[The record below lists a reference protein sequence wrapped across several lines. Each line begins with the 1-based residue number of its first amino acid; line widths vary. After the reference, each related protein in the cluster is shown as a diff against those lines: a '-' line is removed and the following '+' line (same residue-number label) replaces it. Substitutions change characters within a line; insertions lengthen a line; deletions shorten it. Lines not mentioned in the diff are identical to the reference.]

1 MDEVRHLLSFEF
13 VRHALAAGL
22 LASVLCGVVG
32 TFVVVKRLVFISGGI
47 SHAAFGGLG
56 LCYFLGVDYRI
67 GAGAVAVASALA
79 LSGSG
84 KGRGRSHDA
93 VIGVL
98 WSVGMAVGIVF
109 LHLTPGYAPN
119 LQTYLF
125 GNILTVTA
133 RDVWLTCGLVVALLA
148 LLALFWKELVAVAFD
163 EAFAAVQG
171 VPVRLAL
178 AGLMVAI
185 ALAVVFL
192 IQLVGALLVIA
203 LLTIPPALALRLVD
217 GFFAVMVTAT
227 VAGALMTLG
236 GLAVSYAFDLPSG
249 PAIVLL
255 GAAMLLLA
263 EGRQRLQRR
272 LAQRSE
278 PAGETFPRAPRTT
291 RADRDRPLS

>member
-1 MDEVRHLLSFEF
+1 MDALAHLLSFEF
-13 VRHALAAGL
+13 VRHALVAGL

-56 LCYFLGVDYRI
+56 LCYWLGVDYRW
-67 GAGAVAVASALA
+67 GASAVAVGSALA
-79 LSGSG
+79 LAGAG
-84 KGRGRSHDA
+84 RDRGRSHDA
-93 VIGVL
+93 TIGIL
-98 WSVGMAVGIVF
+98 WAVGMALGIVF

-133 RDVWLTCGLVVALLA
+133 QDVRLTAGLVVVLVA

-192 IQLVGALLVIA
+192 IQLVGTLLVIA
-203 LLTIPPALALRLVD
+203 LLTIPPALALRLAN
-217 GFFAVMVTAT
+217 GFLAVMVTAT
-227 VAGALMTLG
+227 LAGALMTLG
-236 GLAVSYAFDLPSG
+236 GLALSYSFDLPSG
-249 PAIVLL
+249 PAVVLL
-255 GAAMLLLA
+255 GAVLLLLVDGA
-263 EGRQRLQRR
+263 QRVRRYTARR
-272 LAQRSE
+272 LE
-278 PAGETFPRAPRTT
+278 
-291 RADRDRPLS
+291 

>member
-1 MDEVRHLLSFEF
+1 MNDLLAFDF
-13 VRHALAAGL
+13 VRHALYAGL

-56 LCYFLGVDYRI
+56 ICYFFGVDYRW
-67 GAGAVAVASALA
+67 GASAVAVGSALA
-79 LSGSG
+79 LAGAG
-84 KGRGRSHDA
+84 RDRGRSHDTT
-93 VIGVL
+93 IGIL
-98 WSVGMAVGIVF
+98 WAVGMAVGIVF
-109 LHLTPGYAPN
+109 LYLTPGYAPN

-133 RDVWLTCGLVVALLA
+133 QDVRLTFGLVVVLLA

-171 VPVRLAL
+171 VPVRLVL

-192 IQLVGALLVIA
+192 IQLVGTLLVIA
-203 LLTIPPALALRLVD
+203 LLTIPPALALRLAN
-217 GFFAVMVTAT
+217 GFFAVMATAT

-236 GLAVSYAFDLPSG
+236 GLAVSYSFDLPSG
-249 PAIVLL
+249 PAVVLL
-255 GAAMLLLA
+255 GAALLLLVD
-263 EGRQRLQRR
+263 GWQRIWMWQSRR
-272 LAQRSE
+272 LE
-278 PAGETFPRAPRTT
+278 
-291 RADRDRPLS
+291 

>member
-1 MDEVRHLLSFEF
+1 MIDQLAHLLAFDF
-13 VRHALAAGL
+13 VRHAILAGL

-56 LCYFLGVDYRI
+56 LCYYLGLDYRL
-67 GAGAVAVASALA
+67 GAGAVAVGSALA
-79 LSGSG
+79 LSGG
-84 KGRGRSHDA
+84 GRGRGRSHDA
-93 VIGVL
+93 IIGIL
-98 WSVGMAVGIVF
+98 WAVGMAAGVVF

-133 RDVWLTCGLVVALLA
+133 RDVRLTLGLVVVLLA

-171 VPVRLAL
+171 VPVRLVL
-178 AGLMVAI
+178 AALMVAI

-192 IQLVGALLVIA
+192 IQLVGTLLVIA

-217 GFFAVMVTAT
+217 GFLAVMVTAT
-227 VAGALMTLG
+227 LAGMAMTLG
-236 GLAVSYAFDLPSG
+236 GLVLSYAFDLPSG
-249 PAIVLL
+249 PAVVLL
-255 GAAMLLLA
+255 GAALLLLVD
-263 EGRQRLQRR
+263 GWRR
-272 LAQRSE
+272 LERRLVSPQ
-278 PAGETFPRAPRTT
+278 PG
-291 RADRDRPLS
+291 